1 MWQTL
6 RSQRQQQW
14 SRKQTPLSAS
24 PGVGTR
30 SWCWCVFGDYGLWQ
44 LGSLDPS
51 ARLAWLTWCVPGVTE
66 TFPFRCL
73 DGRWWHDLYD
83 VEDKGYL
90 TCGMPM
96 GSSKSK
102 KRLGRKRKMPKIT
115 DCSLAVI
122 ACFCSLTLT
131 IHCSN
136 IHGFKCPLLLSHD
149 LQNGLLESWCHNFA
163 SCSDIARLWFTLTLT
178 FTEKSSECLLLKP
191 RSAFFAVFHFKLLV
205 SLHCGHCSLLVG
217 LTFELLRLGFTVN

>member
-1 MWQTL
+1 MIFDPQGTSGPTCLMW
-6 RSQRQQQW
+6 
-14 SRKQTPLSAS
+14 P
-24 PGVGTR
+24 
-30 SWCWCVFGDYGLWQ
+30 WCDA
-44 LGSLDPS
+44 DI
-51 ARLAWLTWCVPGVTE
+51 
-66 TFPFRCL
+66 FPFRCL

-122 ACFCSLTLT
+122 AYCYCSWTLT